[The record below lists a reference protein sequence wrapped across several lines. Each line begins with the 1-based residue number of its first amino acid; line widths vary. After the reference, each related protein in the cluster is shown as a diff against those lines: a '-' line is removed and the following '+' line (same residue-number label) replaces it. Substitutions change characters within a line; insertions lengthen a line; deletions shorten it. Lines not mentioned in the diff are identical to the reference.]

1 MTTLTFNLTEL
12 KKPRD
17 IAITTDLDA
26 GDNAA
31 KWLYV
36 DNADGNQAE
45 KLALSTLESRYT
57 GGGASLTIDT
67 AANIIASA
75 PASPSMAFSTDTHLF
90 YVWDGSD
97 WYVSDSV
104 WSLIAAGLAGQWDF
118 SNEVNSGL
126 FVLWAF
132 N

>member
-1 MTTLTFNLTEL
+1 MTTLTFNLAEL

-26 GDNAA
+26 GDNSA

-36 DNADGNQAE
+36 DNADSEQAE
-45 KLALSTLESRYT
+45 KLALSTLENRYT

-67 AANIIASA
+67 AANIIASS
-75 PASPSMAFSTDTHLF
+75 PSSPSMAFSTDTNLF
-90 YVWDGSD
+90 YVWDGSN

-104 WSLIAAGLAGQWDF
+104 WSLVAAGLAGQWDF
-118 SNEVNSGL
+118 SDDEQSGHL
-126 FVLWAF
+126 LTF
-132 N
+132 